1 MPQSRMPD
9 SRRSF
14 LQTASAGFGY
24 LAFAGLSTLHASR
37 ANGFQPMFLED
48 EVPGKP
54 LAPKAPH
61 FEAKAKHVIFLCMQ
75 GGPSHI
81 DTFDYKPQLTVDAG
95 KSGSSARGGN
105 RRFMPSPWKFRQQGK
120 SGLWISELFPEL
132 GKHADELCLI
142 RSMHCDQPIHPRAMT
157 QMHTGNAQFVRPSL
171 GAWTLYGLG
180 TENESLPGYIALN
193 PQAAAGQNY
202 GSAFLPAI
210 YQGTKVGR
218 PAGPRPGGM
227 NRGGSGGPPLPDLNN
242 PRLQQTSQRLQI
254 DLIQKLNQ
262 QKLRRDGEDPN
273 VEGIIESYELA
284 FRMQDTLPDLMDLSG
299 ESQKT
304 LAMYG
309 IGDNATEN
317 FGRQCLMA
325 RRFVEAGVRFIEL
338 SHGNWDH
345 HQRLRD
351 QLPDKCN
358 EIDRPI
364 AGLLADLKQR
374 GLLDETLVIWGG
386 EFGRTPDAQNGDGRD
401 HNNKGYTTWMAGG
414 GARGGFSYGA
424 TDEHGGEAIENKC
437 HIHDWHATILH
448 MLGLDHERL
457 TYRYAGRNFR
467 LTDVYGTVIRDVVA

>member
-1 MPQSRMPD
+1 
-9 SRRSF
+9 
-14 LQTASAGFGY
+14 
-24 LAFAGLSTLHASR
+24 
-37 ANGFQPMFLED
+37 
-48 EVPGKP
+48 
-54 LAPKAPH
+54 
-61 FEAKAKHVIFLCMQ
+61 
-75 GGPSHI
+75 
-81 DTFDYKPQLTVDAG
+81 
-95 KSGSSARGGN
+95 
-105 RRFMPSPWKFRQQGK
+105 
-120 SGLWISELFPEL
+120 
-132 GKHADELCLI
+132 
-142 RSMHCDQPIHPRAMT
+142 MHCDQPIHPRAMT

-193 PQAAAGQNY
+193 PQAAAAQNY

-218 PAGPRPGGM
+218 QAGPRPGM
-227 NRGGSGGPPLPDLNN
+227 NRAGNNGAPLPDLTN
-242 PRLQQTSQRLQI
+242 PRVSRSSQRLQI

-262 QKLRRDGEDPN
+262 QKIKRDGEDAN

-284 FRMQDTLPDLMDLSG
+284 FRMQDKLPELMDLSG

-304 LAMYG
+304 LSLYG
-309 IGDNATEN
+309 IGNNATDN
-317 FGRQCLMA
+317 FGRQCLIA

-358 EIDRPI
+358 EIDKPI

-374 GLLDETLVIWGG
+374 GLLEETLVIWGG

-414 GARGGFSYGA
+414 GVRGGFSYGA
-424 TDEHGGEAIENKC
+424 TDEHGGEAVENKC
-437 HIHDWHATILH
+437 HVHDWHATILH

-467 LTDVYGTVIRDVVA
+467 LTDVYGTVIKDVVA

>member
-1 MPQSRMPD
+1 MSD

-14 LQTASAGFGY
+14 LRTASAGFGY

-37 ANGFQPMFLED
+37 ASGFNASYFDD
-48 EVPGKP
+48 EESGNP
-54 LAPKAPH
+54 LAPKSPH
-61 FEAKAKHVIFLCMQ
+61 FAAKAKHVIFLCMQ

-81 DTFDYKPQLTVDAG
+81 DTFDYKPQLASNEG
-95 KSGSSARGGN
+95 KTGSGARGGN
-105 RRFMPSPWKFRQQGK
+105 RRLMASPWKFRQQGK

-132 GKHADELCLI
+132 GKYADDLCLI

-218 PAGPRPGGM
+218 QAGPRPGMARAGTA
-227 NRGGSGGPPLPDLNN
+227 GSPLPDLAN
-242 PRLQQTSQRLQI
+242 PRLSRSSQKLQI

-262 QKLRRDGEDPN
+262 QKLKRDGDDVN
-273 VEGIIESYELA
+273 VEGVIESYELA
-284 FRMQDTLPDLMDLSG
+284 FRMQDKLPELMDLSG

-304 LAMYG
+304 LALYG
-309 IGDNATEN
+309 IGENGTEN

-358 EIDRPI
+358 EIDKPI

-414 GARGGFSYGA
+414 GVRGGLSYGA
-424 TDEHGGEAIENKC
+424 TDDHGAEAVENKC

-448 MLGLDHERL
+448 LLGLDHEQL

-467 LTDVYGTVIRDVVA
+467 LTDVYGNVIKDIVA